1 MKLHLAVVSIG
12 LALAGCAAKKTA
24 LAPAQAAV
32 ASRTA
37 EPAKA
42 AGPPADAA
50 AAPVAFAP
58 DAPGGAED
66 GARPGCTPIGGEPP
80 TCQ

>member
-1 MKLHLAVVSIG
+1 MKLHLAVVSIC
-12 LALAGCAAKKTA
+12 LALAGCAGKKTA

-32 ASRTA
+32 ASRTP

-42 AGPPADAA
+42 AGPPADP